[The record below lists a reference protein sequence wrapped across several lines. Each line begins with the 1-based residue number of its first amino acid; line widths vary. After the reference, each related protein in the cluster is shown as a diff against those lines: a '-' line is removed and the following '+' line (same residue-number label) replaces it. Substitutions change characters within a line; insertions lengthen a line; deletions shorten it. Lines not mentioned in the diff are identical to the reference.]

1 MAPLREF
8 IAKHNCEEVGGRL
21 IAVVD
26 GKKEY
31 VAEILD
37 GGYTLTYH
45 GHKLEA
51 QTAAP
56 EPAVEEKPKRRKK
69 DADASSNDLLAGIEV

>member
-1 MAPLREF
+1 MIALKEF

-21 IAVVD
+21 VAVVD

-45 GHKLEA
+45 GHKLEEK
-51 QTAAP
+51 TPAP
-56 EPAVEEKPKRRKK
+56 EPVAEEKPKRRKK
-69 DADASSNDLLAGIEV
+69 DADSSSFDALMGIEV